1 MDTKRHELLTIL
13 GQAMAEAVDLH
24 ERQEAAG
31 LDPLQ
36 SGADPAAVGARRRH
50 DRGVGAAPGRVAGQH
65 LMTRWR
71 EARRRHR
78 KEEPAS

>member
-36 SGADPAAVGARRRH
+36 R
-50 DRGVGAAPGRVAGQH
+50 AGQI
-65 LMTRWR
+65 LPLLERAADTI
-71 EARRRHR
+71 EAWARPPDAPRGNT
-78 KEEPAS
+78 

>member
-13 GQAMAEAVDLH
+13 GQAMAEAVALH

-36 SGADPAAVGARRRH
+36 R
-50 DRGVGAAPGRVAGQH
+50 AGQI
-65 LMTRWR
+65 LPLVERAADTI
-71 EARRRHR
+71 EAWARPQDATQRNT
-78 KEEPAS
+78 

>member
-36 SGADPAAVGARRRH
+36 R
-50 DRGVGAAPGRVAGQH
+50 AGQI
-65 LMTRWR
+65 LPLVERAADTI
-71 EARRRHR
+71 EAWAR
-78 KEEPAS
+78 PQDATQSNT

>member
-36 SGADPAAVGARRRH
+36 R
-50 DRGVGAAPGRVAGQH
+50 AGQI
-65 LMTRWR
+65 LPLLERAADKI
-71 EARRRHR
+71 EAWARPQGTPRRT
-78 KEEPAS
+78 P

>member
-36 SGADPAAVGARRRH
+36 RAGKSSRCWSGPPIKSRTG
-50 DRGVGAAPGRVAGQH
+50 RGPRA
-65 LMTRWR
+65 
-71 EARRRHR
+71 HR
-78 KEEPAS
+78 GTTHRT

>member
-1 MDTKRHELLTIL
+1 MDTTRHELLTIL

-36 SGADPAAVGARRRH
+36 R
-50 DRGVGAAPGRVAGQH
+50 AGQI
-65 LMTRWR
+65 LPLVERAADTI
-71 EARRRHR
+71 EAWAR
-78 KEEPAS
+78 PPDATQSNT